1 MAVWNGATADVT
13 VSGNSVTA
21 ASINQGGSAYSAGT
35 YYLDSSSVADGGI
48 GGGGP
53 DARLVIGAA
62 GISTATGNYIQVTGI
77 STGTDSYHRIS
88 AVNTTKQITVSKT
101 ASDLILDGQQIIDL
115 GPWVSVG
122 SASFSSTVT
131 TFNTTVAHGLV
142 VGNKFRVLNASDA
155 SLGDFIVASVPDVD
169 TFTAVT
175 TTALTSPK
183 YILKHG
189 LSDNE
194 ALSSKAGENLGVR
207 GLSIFDHETLKLNEL
222 ISSSDS
228 AFRVTLPDGTT
239 TATSI
244 VSRFPL
250 GSYIEIDGEIMRIA
264 SSSLSGGAGDEISV
278 IRGALGT
285 ISSTHPANSKIKK
298 IKPIPVELRRP
309 SILRASGHTFEYVG
323 YGPGN
328 YSTALP
334 QLQNRSL
341 SEREEFLTQ
350 SQETSCGNVVYTGMN
365 DKGDFYIGNTKIAS
379 ASGQQTTFDIPIP
392 TVTGEDPNRLSIVAD
407 EVVVKERLL
416 VEGGT
421 SKQILSQFDGPVTFN
436 ENVRLANPN
445 KKLDVTGNVNIAD
458 TGQLNVNNTTNSTST
473 ITGAVVI
480 DGGVGIAKSMHI
492 GGDIV
497 GSGSDNIVGFA
508 SITASTFYG
517 DGSGLSNT
525 GAQLSESTSAPF
537 ASEERVVL
545 TNVTTG
551 TMITAKT
558 DNNLKFNFETNT
570 LSCTNFTGALSGNST
585 TSTTATNI
593 VGASNRVIFNSGT
606 DTTTTS
612 ANFTYDATQLRV
624 QGNVRANNIT
634 LGLTDGTTIN
644 TTTGDLKL
652 NSSNNKVDITNNCDI
667 GGRLVIDGSDPVSI
681 NNVTKD
687 NAAVVIQNGS
697 LGVEGKIVAGND
709 IIAFNSSDLNLKEN
723 LAQIT
728 NAVQKV
734 GLITGYTYDWK
745 ETVFEN
751 SINTGISS
759 TLQDTYLDEVLDVD
773 DKADDTGVIAQ
784 DVEKLGLPGVT
795 ITRPDGIKAV
805 RYERLIPVLIEAI
818 KELSARVAAL
828 ESS

>member
-1 MAVWNGATADVT
+1 
-13 VSGNSVTA
+13 
-21 ASINQGGSAYSAGT
+21 
-35 YYLDSSSVADGGI
+35 
-48 GGGGP
+48 
-53 DARLVIGAA
+53 
-62 GISTATGNYIQVTGI
+62 
-77 STGTDSYHRIS
+77 
-88 AVNTTKQITVSKT
+88 
-101 ASDLILDGQQIIDL
+101 
-115 GPWVSVG
+115 
-122 SASFSSTVT
+122 
-131 TFNTTVAHGLV
+131 
-142 VGNKFRVLNASDA
+142 
-155 SLGDFIVASVPDVD
+155 
-169 TFTAVT
+169 
-175 TTALTSPK
+175 
-183 YILKHG
+183 
-189 LSDNE
+189 
-194 ALSSKAGENLGVR
+194 
-207 GLSIFDHETLKLNEL
+207 
-222 ISSSDS
+222 
-228 AFRVTLPDGTT
+228 
-239 TATSI
+239 
-244 VSRFPL
+244 
-250 GSYIEIDGEIMRIA
+250 
-264 SSSLSGGAGDEISV
+264 
-278 IRGALGT
+278 
-285 ISSTHPANSKIKK
+285 
-298 IKPIPVELRRP
+298 
-309 SILRASGHTFEYVG
+309 
-323 YGPGN
+323 
-328 YSTALP
+328 
-334 QLQNRSL
+334 
-341 SEREEFLTQ
+341 
-350 SQETSCGNVVYTGMN
+350 MN

-445 KKLDVTGNVNIAD
+445 KKLDVTGNVNIAE
-458 TGQLNVNNTTNSTST
+458 TGQLNVNNITNSTST

-497 GSGSDNIVGFA
+497 GSGSPDIVGFG
-508 SITASTFYG
+508 SITASTFFG

-525 GAQLSESTSAPF
+525 GAQLSVANSGV
-537 ASEERVVL
+537 ERVVL
-545 TNVTTG
+545 TDVTSG

-558 DNNLKFNFETNT
+558 DPQLTFNFATNA
-570 LSCTNFTGALSGNST
+570 LSATTFIGALSGNST
-585 TSTTATNI
+585 TSTTATNV
-593 VGASNRVIFNSGT
+593 VGAANRVIFNSGT

-652 NSSNNKVDITNNCDI
+652 DSSNDKVDIQARLDVDGLVELKSANP
-667 GGRLVIDGSDPVSI
+667 GGTLAS
-681 NNVTKD
+681 D
-687 NAAVVIQNGS
+687 NAAVKITNS
-697 LGVEGKIVAGND
+697 LGVGGKIFAGDD

-723 LAQIT
+723 LVKIT

-759 TLQDTYLDEVLDVD
+759 TLQDTYLDEFLDVD

>member
-1 MAVWNGATADVT
+1 
-13 VSGNSVTA
+13 
-21 ASINQGGSAYSAGT
+21 
-35 YYLDSSSVADGGI
+35 
-48 GGGGP
+48 
-53 DARLVIGAA
+53 
-62 GISTATGNYIQVTGI
+62 
-77 STGTDSYHRIS
+77 
-88 AVNTTKQITVSKT
+88 
-101 ASDLILDGQQIIDL
+101 
-115 GPWVSVG
+115 
-122 SASFSSTVT
+122 
-131 TFNTTVAHGLV
+131 
-142 VGNKFRVLNASDA
+142 
-155 SLGDFIVASVPDVD
+155 
-169 TFTAVT
+169 
-175 TTALTSPK
+175 
-183 YILKHG
+183 
-189 LSDNE
+189 
-194 ALSSKAGENLGVR
+194 
-207 GLSIFDHETLKLNEL
+207 
-222 ISSSDS
+222 
-228 AFRVTLPDGTT
+228 
-239 TATSI
+239 
-244 VSRFPL
+244 
-250 GSYIEIDGEIMRIA
+250 MRIA

-285 ISSTHPANSKIKK
+285 ISSTYPANSKIKK

-392 TVTGEDPNRLSIVAD
+392 TITGEDPNRLSIVAD

-497 GSGSDNIVGFA
+497 GSGSPDIVGFG
-508 SITASTFYG
+508 SITASTFFG

-537 ASEERVVL
+537 APEERVVL

-585 TSTTATNI
+585 TSTTATNV
-593 VGASNRVIFNSGT
+593 VGAANRVIFNSGT

-634 LGLTDGTTIN
+634 LGLTDGTSIN

-652 NSSNNKVDITNNCDI
+652 DSSNDKVDIQARLDVDGLVELKSANP
-667 GGRLVIDGSDPVSI
+667 GGTLAS
-681 NNVTKD
+681 D
-687 NAAVVIQNGS
+687 NAAVKITNS
-697 LGVEGKIVAGND
+697 LGVGGKIFAGDD

-723 LAQIT
+723 LVKIT

-751 SINTGISS
+751 GINTGISS
-759 TLQDTYLDEVLDVD
+759 TQPDIYLDEVCDVND
-773 DKADDTGVIAQ
+773 TSDDTGVIAQ

-795 ITRPDGIKAV
+795 VTRPDGIKAV
-805 RYERLIPVLIEAI
+805 RYERLIPVLVEAI

>member
-1 MAVWNGATADVT
+1 M
-13 VSGNSVTA
+13 
-21 ASINQGGSAYSAGT
+21 
-35 YYLDSSSVADGGI
+35 
-48 GGGGP
+48 
-53 DARLVIGAA
+53 
-62 GISTATGNYIQVTGI
+62 
-77 STGTDSYHRIS
+77 
-88 AVNTTKQITVSKT
+88 
-101 ASDLILDGQQIIDL
+101 
-115 GPWVSVG
+115 
-122 SASFSSTVT
+122 
-131 TFNTTVAHGLV
+131 
-142 VGNKFRVLNASDA
+142 LNASDA

-194 ALSSKAGENLGVR
+194 ALSSKSGENLGVR

-228 AFRVTLPDGTT
+228 AFKVTLPDGTT

-497 GSGSDNIVGFA
+497 GSGSPDIVGFG
-508 SITASTFYG
+508 SITASTFFG

-525 GAQLSESTSAPF
+525 GAQLSVANSGV
-537 ASEERVVL
+537 ERVVL
-545 TNVTTG
+545 TDVTSG

-558 DNNLKFNFETNT
+558 DPQLTFNFATNA
-570 LSCTNFTGALSGNST
+570 LSATTFIGALSGNST
-585 TSTTATNI
+585 TSTTATNV
-593 VGASNRVIFNSGT
+593 VGAANRVIFNSGT

-652 NSSNNKVDITNNCDI
+652 DSSNDKVDIQARLDVDGLVELKSANP
-667 GGRLVIDGSDPVSI
+667 GGTLAS
-681 NNVTKD
+681 D
-687 NAAVVIQNGS
+687 NAAVKITNS
-697 LGVEGKIVAGND
+697 LGVGGKIFAGDD

-723 LAQIT
+723 LVKIT

-745 ETVFEN
+745 EIVFEN
-751 SINTGISS
+751 SINPGIS
-759 TLQDTYLDEVLDVD
+759 TAQKDHYLDDVCD
-773 DKADDTGVIAQ
+773 VNDTSDDTGVIAQ

-795 ITRPDGIKAV
+795 VTRPDGVKAV
-805 RYERLIPVLIEAI
+805 RYERLIPVLVEAI